1 MHEMAITEDV
11 VNIVLKYAKA
21 NDARQVVSVRLRVGE
36 MRDIVDEWMQRFFDF
51 LSRGTIAEGA
61 KLEIQR
67 TPIVFHCECG
77 RFFATSLAEII
88 ADQKVPCPSCKSENT
103 RLYSGREFDIVSIGV
118 V

>member
-1 MHEMAITEDV
+1 MHEIAITQDV
-11 VNIVLKYAKA
+11 VNVVVKYAEA
-21 NDARQVVSVRLRVGE
+21 NDASQVLSVKLRVGA

-88 ADQKVPCPSCKSENT
+88 ADPKVPCPFCKSENT
-103 RLYSGREFDIVSIGV
+103 CLYSGREFDIVSIGV